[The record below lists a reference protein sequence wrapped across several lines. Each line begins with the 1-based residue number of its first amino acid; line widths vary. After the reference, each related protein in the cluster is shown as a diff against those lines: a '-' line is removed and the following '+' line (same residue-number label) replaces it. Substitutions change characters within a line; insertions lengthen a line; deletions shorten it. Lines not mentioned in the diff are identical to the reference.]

1 MEQAHEATDKDVK
14 EDGCIAQRIKDVE
27 KAVKTIRQ
35 ELIAKLPPMR
45 LVGKVISENLNVEA
59 APVAEVAVAEDALVA
74 A

>member
-1 MEQAHEATDKDVK
+1 MEQAHKATDKDVK
-14 EDGCIAQRIKDVE
+14 EDGSIAQRIKDVE

-45 LVGKVISENLNVEA
+45 LVGKVISENLNMEA
-59 APVAEVAVAEDALVA
+59 APVAKVAVAADALVA